1 MKNRL
6 KSTFFV
12 FCAFII
18 SMVSY
23 AQETDAAENENP
35 KTITG
40 FYNNTDVG
48 LLVGSS
54 KNNLKAPFSFMSV
67 TGYHITEQF
76 AIGVG
81 IGTEFLAES
90 YIPLVLDLRYYFRK
104 SSFSPYVFIQGG
116 YSIATDNEVDTH
128 YNYWPMYYD
137 FSSSFW
143 PSSSS
148 GTLNPNGGFLINP
161 GFGIR
166 KMFSN
171 NFGLT
176 FSVSYRF
183 QHLNYVETNDSRI
196 DVDYNRMNIR
206 MGIIF
211 K

>member
-1 MKNRL
+1 MKKRF

-18 SMVSY
+18 SIVSY
-23 AQETDAAENENP
+23 AQENDAQENENP
-35 KTITG
+35 KTGTG

-76 AIGVG
+76 AIGIG
-81 IGTEFLAES
+81 IGSEFLAES
-90 YIPLVLDLRYYFRK
+90 YIPIVLDLRYYFRNDN
-104 SSFSPYVFIQGG
+104 FSPYVFIQGG
-116 YSIATDNEVDTH
+116 YSIATENEVDSY
-128 YNYWPMYYD
+128 YNYGPIYYD
-137 FSSSFW
+137 FSSIW
-143 PSSSS
+143 PGPSST
-148 GTLNPNGGFLINP
+148 TLNPNGGFLINP

-183 QHLNYVETNDSRI
+183 QRLNYDENNNSHI